1 MASSKKEPPKKLAD
15 LTPAA
20 ADEPAFFEEIDTG
33 RREGRGSCCTLWS
46 FYLLFAT
53 LVLLGVAVLLWLRR
67 G

>member
-1 MASSKKEPPKKLAD
+1 MLPKKQQSKQLAD
-15 LTPAA
+15 LTPATPE
-20 ADEPAFFEEIDTG
+20 EPAFFADIDTG
-33 RREGRGSCCTLWS
+33 RASGRGSCCTLWS